1 MHDTFIKVFVWG
13 IIVACAL
20 LCMVVLGVNPI
31 YRAEFIQSAVDWYV
45 NMAFIIFIVVMAF
58 ASLLKWS

>member
-1 MHDTFIKVFVWG
+1 MFAKIFIGG
-13 IIVACAL
+13 ILIACCL
-20 LCMVVLGVNPI
+20 LVMVVLGINPI
-31 YRAEFIQSAVDWYV
+31 YRQEFIQSAVDWYV

>member
-13 IIVACAL
+13 IIISCAL

-45 NMAFIIFIVVMAF
+45 NIAFMVFIVVMAF

>member
-1 MHDTFIKVFVWG
+1 MKDTVGTIFVWG
-13 IIVACAL
+13 IIISCAL

-31 YRAEFIQSAVDWYV
+31 YRAEFVQSAVDWYV
-45 NMAFIIFIVVMAF
+45 NMTFIIFIVVMAF

>member
-1 MHDTFIKVFVWG
+1 MEWFTKFFVGG